1 MRFAIV
7 ALLVAASTVSAAS
20 LQARQDS
27 YPSCALPC
35 VLNPTNLFGCSA
47 DDNACLCKSS
57 DYVAETTDC
66 IAKACTADDAAKADS
81 LAQGLCKAVG
91 VTLTSTPAPAP
102 TASSSDS
109 ATESVPASA
118 TSVPASSG
126 SSAPSPASSGAQSGA
141 SAASSGSASGSGS
154 GSA

>member
-27 YPSCALPC
+27 YPCKCFDRGQPARYNELTLICLACALPC

-66 IAKACTADDAAKADS
+66 IAKACTSDDAAKADS
-81 LAQGLCKAVG
+81 LAQGLCKAV
-91 VTLTSTPAPAP
+91 VSHFVALRA
-102 TASSSDS
+102 
-109 ATESVPASA
+109 
-118 TSVPASSG
+118 
-126 SSAPSPASSGAQSGA
+126 
-141 SAASSGSASGSGS
+141 
-154 GSA
+154 